1 MSRSSRFP
9 QPTLWQRQRQLTP
22 WWASTGDV
30 INFRCIVGEYELYQ
44 RCVRSYVFTRLL
56 CHVCNQG
63 QNFQGI
69 MSHTAT
75 RWQTNTTVNK
85 CPWLL
90 LLLLSRFS
98 CVRLLATP
106 WTAVGNTEKVN
117 NDTVPFST
125 WSPQC
130 LNGFRCDLGKS
141 CSYAEWCRNPPCVLC
156 TVAIRVTLALPRWD
170 GCVLRAHLYLLLS
183 RINLRRPYFQSCWS
197 WPCWLKIWNW
207 TSWTSSGTV

>member
-9 QPTLWQRQRQLTP
+9 QPTLWQRQRQSTP

-30 INFRCIVGEYELYQ
+30 INFRCIVGEYKLYQ
-44 RCVRSYVFTRLL
+44 GCLRSYVFTLLL
-56 CHVCNQG
+56 CHVCRQVRTKLS
-63 QNFQGI
+63 QGI
-69 MSHTAT
+69 MSQTAP
-75 RWQTNTTVNK
+75 RWQTNTTINK
-85 CPWLL
+85 CPWLD
-90 LLLLSRFS
+90 
-98 CVRLLATP
+98 
-106 WTAVGNTEKVN
+106 VGNTEKVN

-141 CSYAEWCRNPPCVLC
+141 CSYAEWCRNPPCVLH
-156 TVAIRVTLALPRWD
+156 TVAIRVTLAPPRWD
-170 GCVLRAHLYLLLS
+170 GCILRPHLYLLLS